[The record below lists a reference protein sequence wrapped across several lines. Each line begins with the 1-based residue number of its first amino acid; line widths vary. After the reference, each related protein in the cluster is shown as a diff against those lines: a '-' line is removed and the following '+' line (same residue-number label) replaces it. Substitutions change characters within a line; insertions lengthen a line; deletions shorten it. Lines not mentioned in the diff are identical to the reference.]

1 MIAIAA
7 TVAAAIAAGA
17 GAERRW
23 GAGAQ
28 GAARRVLDLMLWVF
42 APFVVFFNVAR
53 LEVTVDNSVGVIL
66 AWVSLAAV
74 GLVAWLIVA
83 RLLRRSRP
91 VAGAAIAAAVQAN
104 SGYFGLPLTIAALGT
119 SHVPEAAAYDA
130 LVQSPGL
137 MLGVFAVGAAFG
149 TRAGETVEER
159 VRAFFTRNPI
169 LWAALAALVAP
180 DVLAPDV
187 LVDVSR
193 VLVIAQLPLGFFA
206 VGVTLA
212 AEAEAEKGA
221 FGLPP
226 RVDGP
231 VATAIALRL
240 VAAPLLLT
248 ALALPLIDLPPAY
261 RLLSAMPCGIGALM
275 AAHAY
280 GLDLRVVASAVAWS
294 TAIVVAVSLVAGF

>member
-1 MIAIAA
+1 VIAIAA

-23 GAGAQ
+23 GPGAQ
-28 GAARRVLDLMLWVF
+28 AAARRVLDLMLWVL

-53 LEVTVDNSVGVIL
+53 LEVTVDNSVGVVL

-74 GLVAWLIVA
+74 GLAAWLVVA
-83 RLLRRSRP
+83 RLLRRPRS
-91 VAGAAIAAAVQAN
+91 VAGASIAAAVQAN
-104 SGYFGLPLTIAALGT
+104 TGYFGLPLTIAALGA

-137 MLGVFAVGAAFG
+137 LLGVFAVGAAFG
-149 TRAGETVEER
+149 TRAGETIGER
-159 VRAFFTRNPI
+159 VRVFFTRNPI
-169 LWAALAALVAP
+169 LWAALLGLAAP
-180 DVLAPDV
+180 DVLAPDL

-193 VLVIAQLPLGFFA
+193 VLVVAQLPLGFFA

-212 AEAEAEKGA
+212 AEAEEGA
-221 FGLPP
+221 LGLPP
-226 RVDGP
+226 RVDAP
-231 VATAIALRL
+231 VAVAVALRL
-240 VAAPLLLT
+240 VLAPALLT
-248 ALALPLIDLPPAY
+248 GLALPLIDLPSAY

>member
-17 GAERRW
+17 GAEHRW
-23 GAGAQ
+23 GATAQ
-28 GAARRVLDLMLWVF
+28 KAAGRVLDVMLWVF

-53 LEVTVDNSVGVIL
+53 LDVTVDNSVGVAL
-66 AWVSLAAV
+66 GWVSIAVV
-74 GLVAWLIVA
+74 GLTAWFVVA
-83 RLLRRSRP
+83 RVLRRPRP
-91 VAGAAIAAAVQAN
+91 VAGAAIAASVQAN
-104 SGYFGLPLTIAALGT
+104 TGYFGLPLTIALLGS

-137 MLGVFAVGAAFG
+137 LLGVFAVGAAFG
-149 TRAGETVEER
+149 TQAGATVGER

-169 LWAALAALVAP
+169 LWAAIAAL
-180 DVLAPDV
+180 LAPDALAPDT

-212 AEAEAEKGA
+212 AEAEEGV
-221 FGLPP
+221 FPIPP
-226 RVDGP
+226 PVDGP
-231 VATAIALRL
+231 VAVAVALRL
-240 VAAPLLLT
+240 ALAPLLLT

-280 GLDLRVVASAVAWS
+280 GLDLRVTASAVAWS